1 MYPEYERI
9 FIISQH
15 FCRGVVKARQIQ
27 NLNLWQ
33 KRRGRNKGL
42 YGLQFN
48 TAIDVVSV

>member
-15 FCRGVVKARQIQ
+15 FCRVAVKARQIQ

-33 KRRGRNKGL
+33 KCRGRNKGL
-42 YGLQFN
+42 FGLQFN
-48 TAIDVVSV
+48 TAIDVVSD

>member
-9 FIISQH
+9 FII
-15 FCRGVVKARQIQ
+15 RQIQ

-48 TAIDVVSV
+48 TAIDVVSG